1 MKLSVGIHLLL
12 ATAILGGCALVEK
25 RPAEDSVQQRAQER
39 LDLMWYGKM
48 EEAYLYTSP
57 GYREIRSW
65 QQYAADWAGS
75 QMWKEA
81 QVHRVNCGD
90 SDQPDSCQVTV
101 RVVFLAP
108 RQDDPVTTFLEERW
122 LWIDGEWYLY
132 QKL

>member
-1 MKLSVGIHLLL
+1 ML
-12 ATAILGGCALVEK
+12 ALQGCAVFTSTPPEELV
-25 RPAEDSVQQRAQER
+25 AQRSQER
-39 LDLMWYGKM
+39 LDLLWYGKM
-48 EEAYLYTSP
+48 EEAYLYASP

-90 SDQPDSCQVTV
+90 ADQPDSCQVTV

-108 RQDDPVTTFLEERW
+108 RQDDPVTTFLDERW
-122 LWIDGEWYLY
+122 LWIDDEWYLY
-132 QKL
+132 QRL